1 MPPPITINK
10 SGALCPTERSR
21 LKRERDAA
29 RVAGDDLRGLSDT
42 GLLEQLAR
50 AFLRARKSGT
60 RGQRAVLAMDLLK
73 EAQRRL
79 K

>member
-1 MPPPITINK
+1 MPPITINK
-10 SGALCPTERSR
+10 TGPMSTTERAR
-21 LKRERDAA
+21 RKRERDAA
-29 RVAGDDLRGLSDT
+29 RALAGDLRGLSDT

-60 RGQRAVLAMDLLK
+60 RGHVAVAQALLK
-73 EAQRRL
+73 EAARRL